1 MDKRPSLSKP
11 IAILSARVP
20 PEVYNILEKKA
31 RERGMNLS
39 QLVRYILTSTAL
51 GLEGVNISNINQP
64 IIVNINMVQNEVSPE
79 INVTSNDPEI
89 TKEYVK
95 SLQDDLRKAKEV
107 IKKKNEE
114 IKQLKRKLQL
124 LTKLAKAGD
133 IHNIRK
139 ILGVKVG

>member
-1 MDKRPSLSKP
+1 MDKRPTLSKP

-20 PEVYNILEKKA
+20 PEVYSILEKKA

-107 IKKKNEE
+107 IKRKNEE
-114 IKQLKRKLQL
+114 IKQLKQKLQL

-139 ILGVKVG
+139 VLGM

>member
-51 GLEGVNISNINQP
+51 GLEGVDISNINQP

-114 IKQLKRKLQL
+114 IKQLRRLIDRIKMF
-124 LTKLAKAGD
+124 AKAGD
-133 IHNIRK
+133 IHSIRK
-139 ILGVKVG
+139 ILGV